1 MNGLW
6 LLGMAGI
13 VFGAFGLCAL
23 ATVPGLQLPEEDPEE
38 EPGG

>member
-23 ATVPGLQLPEEDPEE
+23 FTVPSLQPDDDEAETD
-38 EPGG
+38 G

>member
-23 ATVPGLQLPEEDPEE
+23 ATIPGLQDPDEEGDTD
-38 EPGG
+38 G